1 MGELEVVQVAGMLG
15 DLFRQMNTLGLA
27 VTPQLVQNE
36 LVIEI
41 TESEFKE
48 ATTRNLDPRA
58 RDAITI
64 QFKEGKMIIRIKL
77 F

>member
-1 MGELEVVQVAGMLG
+1 MSGMLG
-15 DLFRQMNTLGLA
+15 DLFKQMGALGLTA
-27 VTPQLVQNE
+27 RPQLVQNE

-41 TESEFKE
+41 TQEEFKN

-58 RDAITI
+58 RDAISI
-64 QFKEGKMIIRIKL
+64 QFEKGKMIIKIRL

>member
-1 MGELEVVQVAGMLG
+1 VMKVAGMLG
-15 DLFRQMNTLGLA
+15 DLFKQMNTLGLA
-27 VTPQLVQNE
+27 VTPQLIQNE

-41 TESEFKE
+41 SEREFKE

-58 RDAITI
+58 RDAISI
-64 QFKEGKMIIRIKL
+64 QFKEGKMVIRIKL